1 MKNNR
6 MATLSKEIADLKH
19 VVFQQRLRKQSSLL
33 KCFIVASVLIYG
45 FAHLFNLSQMNVSL
59 ISLAVAISLY
69 YIYMFSSTPEEE
81 SLTKKVCE
89 LDGLNQENES
99 KFIA

>member
-19 VVFQQRLRKQSSLL
+19 VVFQQRLRKQTSLL
-33 KCFIVASVLIYG
+33 
-45 FAHLFNLSQMNVSL
+45 LSQMNVSL